1 MDAKLGATLRATKC
15 SAETYKKAI
24 AHKKG
29 RSYHE
34 AIALILKNR
43 TLHGEDCGPLLE
55 QCFSKLSDHYA
66 ALCCAPTS
74 SAGPEKELQTV
85 VSTLPPRQV
94 ERHDDDALPGFGQG
108 LGGAVRRREA
118 AEI

>member
-24 AHKKG
+24 AHKKS

-43 TLHGEDCGPLLE
+43 TLSGEDCGPLLE
-55 QCFSKLSDHYA
+55 QCFAKLSDHYA

-74 SAGPEKELQTV
+74 SASDSTSQALTKTWKSV
-85 VSTLPPRQV
+85 VVVPFDLS
-94 ERHDDDALPGFGQG
+94 GW
-108 LGGAVRRREA
+108 
-118 AEI
+118 

>member
-43 TLHGEDCGPLLE
+43 TLHGED
-55 QCFSKLSDHYA
+55 
-66 ALCCAPTS
+66 
-74 SAGPEKELQTV
+74 
-85 VSTLPPRQV
+85 
-94 ERHDDDALPGFGQG
+94 
-108 LGGAVRRREA
+108 
-118 AEI
+118 